1 VSTFRDRVLE
11 VVRSIPAGKVA
22 TYGQVA
28 LLAGNMHAARQVG
41 AVLYGIGETEDD
53 VPWQRVINA
62 SGGISTYKVGAGEL
76 QVALLEAEGVEV
88 QRSSAGPRVALR
100 HWQWRPELDQFGAEP
115 VDPVPVEPGS
125 DG

>member
-1 VSTFRDRVLE
+1 MLD

-41 AVLYGIGETEDD
+41 AVLYGIGDTEDD

-76 QVALLEAEGVEV
+76 QVALLRSEGVDVENTG
-88 QRSSAGPRVALR
+88 SGPRVVLR
-100 HWQWRPELDQFGAEP
+100 KWRWQPDFGEVGPVLAE
-115 VDPVPVEPGS
+115 VGRDP
-125 DG
+125 